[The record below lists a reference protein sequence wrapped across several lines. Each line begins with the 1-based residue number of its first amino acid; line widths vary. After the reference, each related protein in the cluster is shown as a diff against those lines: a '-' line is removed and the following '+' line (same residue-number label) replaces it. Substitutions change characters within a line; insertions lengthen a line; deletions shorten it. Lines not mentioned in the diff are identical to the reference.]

1 MADRQDA
8 TRLGEQVLAR
18 RNELMQQAQAEGLP
32 CAQLATLT
40 EVEV

>member
-18 RNELMQQAQAEGLP
+18 RNELMQQAQAEGCRARSLR
-32 CAQLATLT
+32 L
-40 EVEV
+40 